1 MTNPA
6 LLEDVAY
13 LPPEE
18 LIQRTYEMDDDCE
31 WVDGKDPNA
40 DVLEWVK
47 GVFKDHTGL
56 DPYINEDL
64 DLDLDD
70 DGKIEAVS
78 GIAIHDP
85 EGRIWFANFEW
96 GNEDEWLVFELDE
109 EC

>member
-1 MTNPA
+1 MTTSP
-6 LLEDVAY
+6 LEDVAY
-13 LPPEE
+13 LPPSA
-18 LIQRTYEMDDDCE
+18 LQDFVYEMNDNCE

-56 DPYINEDL
+56 DPHINEDI

-78 GIAIHDP
+78 GIAIHDA
-85 EGRIWFANFEW
+85 EGRSWLANFEW

-109 EC
+109 ES

>member
-1 MTNPA
+1 MTNQTT
-6 LLEDVAY
+6 DDFAY

-18 LIQRTYEMDDDCE
+18 LVEKTYEMDDDFN
-31 WVDGKDPNA
+31 WVGGNDPNA

-56 DPYINEDL
+56 DPHINEDI

-78 GIAIHDP
+78 GIAIHDS
-85 EGRIWFANFEW
+85 EGQTWLANFEW
-96 GNEDEWLVFELDE
+96 GDEDEWLVIERDE
-109 EC
+109 EV